1 MKQETR
7 RLVRIGVMIVCV
19 WLVINYWAVSMKLLF
34 SILGA
39 ALPPASTIFCM
50 LMRRVSH
57 EKTLSEKG

>member
-39 ALPPASTIFCM
+39 ALPLILGGVIAYIVNLVMTKS
-50 LMRRVSH
+50 
-57 EKTLSEKG
+57 